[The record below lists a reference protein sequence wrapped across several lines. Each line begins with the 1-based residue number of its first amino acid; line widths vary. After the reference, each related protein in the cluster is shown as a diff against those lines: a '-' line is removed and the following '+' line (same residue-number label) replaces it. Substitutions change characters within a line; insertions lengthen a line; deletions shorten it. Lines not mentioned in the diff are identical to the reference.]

1 MATLLPPPK
10 RVKVYHGVPEP
21 APEVP
26 KPSPNI
32 VVQFVSEDDGK
43 PLAPAVNLPSNVSR
57 EGLEALVNKLST
69 QVSLIC
75 TIKFQMHSIIHGMAR
90 MTTQCPSHFIYHYQ
104 RMLHL
109 QELPPESLLR
119 NRFRPMYFRIHLRH
133 SPRKMYS
140 SSIVRR
146 NLCSE

>member
-21 APEVP
+21 EPEAP

-69 QVSLIC
+69 QVSLLAIELRS
-75 TIKFQMHSIIHGMAR
+75 HSNPSDVRTMNQCRFRFTYCYLR
-90 MTTQCPSHFIYHYQ
+90 MPH
-104 RMLHL
+104 LLGHL
-109 QELPPESLLR
+109 QGSSFR
-119 NRFRPMYFRIHLRH
+119 NPLKQMFCRIQHRR
-133 SPRKMYS
+133 SQRKMCS
-140 SSIVRR
+140 SSIVRHSQ
-146 NLCSE
+146 CFE

>member
-21 APEVP
+21 EPEVP

-69 QVSLIC
+69 QVSLIAVELRS
-75 TIKFQMHSIIHGMAR
+75 HSNPSDAR
-90 MTTQCPSHFIYHYQ
+90 TMNQCRSRFTYRYL

-109 QELPPESLLR
+109 LGHLQESSFR
-119 NRFRPMYFRIHLRH
+119 NPLKQMCCRIRHRHLQ
-133 SPRKMYS
+133 RKMYS
-140 SSIVRR
+140 SSIVRH
-146 NLCSE
+146 NQCFE